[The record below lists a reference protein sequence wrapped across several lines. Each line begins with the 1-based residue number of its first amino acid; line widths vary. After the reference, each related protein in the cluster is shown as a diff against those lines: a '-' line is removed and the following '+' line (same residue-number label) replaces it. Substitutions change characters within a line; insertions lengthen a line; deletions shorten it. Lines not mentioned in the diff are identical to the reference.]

1 MLSQGRL
8 GVPALSSAAT
18 VDDGFFVVPEGNW
31 NASDTGFSLVGNVP
45 FAALKAAAA
54 PAALQSDEVL
64 QAAQI
69 KPGKVQFRGQSLEIL
84 ANDDPRIAKVGV
96 GAGEVWVV
104 GLMEQVP
111 LKVSTDYFTKP
122 APKGGILGNQP
133 LVEQPDG
140 MKLLGIDPN
149 SRKVEVN
156 NDPNPLA
163 WKPGL
168 VQGLASK
175 RISSIEAPVEVYDA
189 QGKLVYTKE
198 QVVEILR
205 LEADKAARNPGYYS
219 TRLGFGS
226 QESMVGMA
234 DFNGD
239 QKRDFLYRN
248 QLTGE
253 LTIWYMDGAT
263 KLGEAPIIS
272 NTALNIVNPP
282 GSDWKIGGIADMNG
296 DGKTDIVW
304 RNDLLASVVY
314 WYLQG
319 TAGNEHFSGVVVN
332 SFPGSTVGFSL
343 EGLADINADGKQDF
357 IWRNYSSGN
366 NVVHLMNNTAFIAGS
381 GFIYTPVN
389 QVGGDWELIGAGNFE
404 STQTPHIAWHNRSNG
419 AVVVWRVA
427 PTYTNGTFSGLTL
440 LSNSGAVTENGVGV
454 NQPSST
460 WTGSTVGALDADA
473 KLDIV
478 WKAKISSVAGA
489 AGHTRHWRL
498 GGADNLALQQREY
511 TPVNTQSATKGSFLS
526 ANPDFHSGYG
536 YGLLDVAAAIKIL
549 TGQAISE
556 RNDTSGVNL
565 SLNSTRQNELV
576 NAPEAWAAGYEGQGV
591 TIAVIDSG
599 INLTHTDLN
608 DNLWVNPG
616 EIANNGIDDDGN
628 GIVDDINGAYY
639 YQVINQTTGV
649 SSVQGSASIVDLDG
663 HGTNVAGVIA
673 AESTNNGGVSVTGI
687 APKAKLMILKDGD
700 SVGDPVATAS
710 AINYAVA
717 KGAKIVNYS
726 SAGNNIPQVLSTAI
740 QNAKNAGVI
749 LVLAA
754 GNNDSSPNQQII
766 QNGSLAALSNN
777 SNTANVIAVGAVSA
791 GAFSNSSGLNGA
803 SYLPLFSYAPGS
815 TVGRFL
821 VAPGEGISTTSRL
834 GGYNTTQGT
843 SFSAPIVSGAIA
855 LIKQAAPNATMS
867 QIVNALMQSADP
879 AGVTV

>member
-1 MLSQGRL
+1 M
-8 GVPALSSAAT
+8 GVPALSGAAT

-31 NASDTGFSLVGNVP
+31 NASDAGFSLVGDVP
-45 FAALKAAAA
+45 FSASKAAAA
-54 PAALQSDEVL
+54 SPTAVQSDEVL
-64 QAAQI
+64 QSAQI

-84 ANDDPRIAKVGV
+84 ANDDPRIAKVGA
-96 GAGEVWVV
+96 GTGEVWVV

-111 LKVSTDYFTKP
+111 LKISSDYFTKP
-122 APKGGILGNQP
+122 APKGGILGNQS

-156 NDPNPLA
+156 NDPNPVV
-163 WKPGL
+163 WKPGP
-168 VQGLASK
+168 VQGLPSV
-175 RISSIEAPVEVYDA
+175 RMTPIEEPRDVYDA
-189 QGKLVYTKE
+189 QGKLTYTKE
-198 QVVEILR
+198 QVIEIRR
-205 LEADKAARNPGYYS
+205 LEADKVFRNPSSYGV
-219 TRLGFGS
+219 RAGFNS

-239 QKRDFLYRN
+239 QKRDFLYRS

-253 LTIWYMDGAT
+253 MTIWYMDGAT

-272 NTALNIVNPP
+272 NAALNIVNPP
-282 GSDWKIGGIADMNG
+282 GADWKIGGIADMNG

-304 RNDLLASVVY
+304 RNDSLASVVY

-332 SFPGSTVGFSL
+332 SFPGSTAGFSL

-357 IWRNYSSGN
+357 IWRNYSNGS
-366 NVVHLMNNTAFIAGS
+366 NVVHLMNNAAFIAGS

-404 STQTPHIAWHNRSNG
+404 SIQTPHIAWHNRSNG

-440 LSNSGAVTENGVGV
+440 LSNSGAVTENGVAV

-460 WTGSTVGALDADA
+460 WAGSTVGALDADA

-478 WKAKISSVAGA
+478 WKAKISSSAGA
-489 AGHTRHWRL
+489 AGHTRHWKL

-511 TPVNTQSATKGSFLS
+511 TPVNTQSATKGSFLT
-526 ANPDFHSGYG
+526 ADPNFHSGYG
-536 YGLLDVAAAIKIL
+536 YGLLDVAAAIRTL
-549 TGQAISE
+549 TGQTISE

-576 NAPEAWAAGYEGQGV
+576 NAPEVWAAGYEGQGITV
-591 TIAVIDSG
+591 AVIDSG

-608 DNLWVNPG
+608 DNLWINPG
-616 EIANNGIDDDGN
+616 EIANNGVDDDGN

-639 YQVINQTTGV
+639 YQAVNPMTGV
-649 SSVQGSASIVDLDG
+649 SSIQSSASIADTDG
-663 HGTNVAGVIA
+663 HGTNVAGMIA
-673 AESTNNGGVSVTGI
+673 AESANNGGINVTGI

-700 SVGDPVATAS
+700 SVPDLTATAS

-717 KGAKIVNYS
+717 KGAKIINIS
-726 SAGNNIPQVLSTAI
+726 SVSNNIPQVLSTAI

-749 LVLAA
+749 IVLSA
-754 GNNDSSPNQQII
+754 GNNDASPNQQII

-777 SNTANVIAVGAVSA
+777 SNTANVIAVGAVST
-791 GAFSNSSGLNGA
+791 GVFSSSSGVNSA
-803 SYLPLFSYAPGS
+803 NYLPLFSYAPGS

-834 GGYNTTQGT
+834 GGYNTNLGT